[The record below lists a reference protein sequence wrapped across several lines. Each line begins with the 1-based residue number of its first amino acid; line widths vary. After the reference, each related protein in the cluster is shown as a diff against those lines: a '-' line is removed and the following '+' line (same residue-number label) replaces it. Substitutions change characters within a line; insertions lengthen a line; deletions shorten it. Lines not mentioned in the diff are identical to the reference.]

1 MFFHGISPG
10 LIAYLQFLMR
20 FRHQKVILVELHWVT
35 FNPLC
40 TKAPTC
46 DEFCN
51 TVVDLL
57 DANNVNKVCLSGHSY
72 GSFMVAWLLFFPGVA
87 GRISR
92 VVIVSGPALNLF
104 LPKTCKTVCYDKPF
118 WFDYCLAHLFF
129 RQFYWH
135 QCVLTAADLPTGS
148 TVVLVEHDEL
158 IPVADVARDCA
169 EHEVRCHII
178 PRTTH
183 AFEILMP
190 LTCARVVQF
199 IRQSSG
205 DPLNNDQD
213 VSLFFHSARS
223 SKLYGRFCDTCLR
236 GLDAFA
242 NLFVM
247 RGHSPFNL
255 QMLSYVDELWPG
267 GLRSLSARDLS
278 SLAQEGD
285 QDPHRVEHKSK
296 SK

>member
-1 MFFHGISPG
+1 
-10 LIAYLQFLMR
+10 
-20 FRHQKVILVELHWVT
+20 
-35 FNPLC
+35 
-40 TKAPTC
+40 
-46 DEFCN
+46 
-51 TVVDLL
+51 
-57 DANNVNKVCLSGHSY
+57 
-72 GSFMVAWLLFFPGVA
+72 MVAWLLFFPRFK
-87 GRISR
+87 GRVTR
-92 VVIVSGPALNLF
+92 VVLVSAPALNLF
-104 LPKTCKTVCYDKPF
+104 IAKTCKIVCYDKPI

-135 QCVLTAADLPTGS
+135 QCVLTASDLPKGS

-169 EHEVRCHII
+169 DHDVRCHVI

-223 SKLYGRFCDTCLR
+223 SKLYGRFCDSSLR
-236 GLDAFA
+236 ALDALA

-255 QMLSYVDELWPG
+255 HMLSYIDELWPG
-267 GLRSLSARDLS
+267 GRKSLSAGNLV

-285 QDPHRVEHKSK
+285 CDPLSSEQKRTTH
-296 SK
+296 